1 VISRQAS
8 PIPACRTEGI
18 PAEITLRWYATPMF
32 YDSPMIEQ
40 REPIGA
46 PFVLG
51 GTYVLSPTWTDAPE
65 PEEHDPT

>member
-1 VISRQAS
+1 
-8 PIPACRTEGI
+8 
-18 PAEITLRWYATPMF
+18 MF

-51 GTYVLSPTWTDAPE
+51 GTYVLSPTWTDATE
-65 PEEHDPT
+65 SEEHDPT